1 MIGLI
6 IIATR
11 RGFLR
16 PLRLNRQ
23 LLSTLIEWRELMARE
38 SKYNQK
44 LIDRVFKMND
54 DLSLTT
60 KEIAKANKITYNQAN
75 YILYKREPSYDLVE
89 VIREEIEEATKPK
102 SIIEHFLKFF
112 TLSSKK

>member
-6 IIATR
+6 IIATKQESQ
-11 RGFLR
+11 R
-16 PLRLNRQ
+16 PPQSNRQ
-23 LLSTLIEWRELMARE
+23 LLSTLTEWRELMARD

-44 LIDRVFKMND
+44 LIDKVFKMND

-89 VIREEIEEATKPK
+89 VIREEIAEVTKPK
-102 SIIEHFLKFF
+102 TILESFLEFF
-112 TLSSKK
+112 TLKSKK